1 MCVKQNDISVDERT
15 LFYYNIMC
23 DSQNEVEL

>member
-1 MCVKQNDISVDERT
+1 MCVKQNDIPVDERT

-23 DSQNEVEL
+23 NSRNEVEL